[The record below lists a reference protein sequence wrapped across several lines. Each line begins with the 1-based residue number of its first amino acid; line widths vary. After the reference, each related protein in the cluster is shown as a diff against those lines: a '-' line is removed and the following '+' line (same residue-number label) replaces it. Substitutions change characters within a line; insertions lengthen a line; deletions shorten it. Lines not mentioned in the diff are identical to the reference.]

1 MLVGLV
7 VKGVL
12 AVAIFSVNALVLSVE
27 VVVAVEVV
35 VVAVVLEP

>member
-1 MLVGLV
+1 VFVELV

-12 AVAIFSVNALVLSVE
+12 AVVIFSVNALALSEE
-27 VVVAVEVV
+27 VVVVEVV